1 MKRNIIITGGA
12 GFIGSHV
19 VRLFVNKYPE
29 YNIINLDKLTYAGNL
44 ANLKDIENKPN
55 YKFVKMDICDFE
67 AFYQLM
73 QDEKIDGIIHLAAE
87 SHVDRSIKD
96 PFTFARTNVMG
107 TLSLLQAAKL
117 YWESQ
122 PTPYVVEHEMADGS
136 KLKAQSRF
144 YHISTDEVYGALEM
158 NHPEGIPAP
167 HQTTA
172 SAHRSG
178 LNAQGS
184 LAYGDEFFYET
195 TKYNPHSPYSAAKA
209 SSDHFVRAYHDTYG
223 MPTIVTNCSNNYGP
237 YQFPEKLIPLFINN
251 IRHRKP
257 LPVYGKGENVR
268 DWLYVEDHAR
278 AIDIIFHN
286 GKIAETYNIGGFN
299 EWKNI
304 DIIKTIIKTVDI
316 ALGRVELTEE
326 QQKMNSSWLMAH
338 GSLPDE
344 MFPDMSLITYVTD
357 RLGHDAR
364 YAIDSTKLQK
374 ELGWEPSLQFEEGI
388 EKTVRWYLDNQEWM
402 DNITSGE
409 YEKYYEEMYAKR

>member
-1 MKRNIIITGGA
+1 MEYQRNILITGGA

-19 VRLFVNKYPE
+19 VRLFVQKYPH
-29 YNIINLDKLTYAGNL
+29 YHIINLDKLTYAGNL
-44 ANLKDIENKPN
+44 ANLKDVEQAQN
-55 YKFVKMDICDFE
+55 YTFVKGDICDFDLVF
-67 AFYQLM
+67 ALM
-73 QDEKIDGIIHLAAE
+73 QQHKIDGVIHLAAE

-117 YWESQ
+117 YWESL
-122 PTPYVVEHEMADGS
+122 PERYEG
-136 KLKAQSRF
+136 KLF
-144 YHISTDEVYGALEM
+144 YHISTDEVYGALAM
-158 NHPEGIPAP
+158 NKELFREDTP
-167 HQTTA
+167 
-172 SAHRSG
+172 
-178 LNAQGS
+178 
-184 LAYGDEFFYET
+184 
-195 TKYNPHSPYSAAKA
+195 YNPHSPYSASKA

-223 MPTIVTNCSNNYGP
+223 VPTIVTNCSNNYGP

-278 AIDIIFHN
+278 AIDTIFHK
-286 GKIAETYNIGGFN
+286 GKVADTYNIGGFN

-304 DIIKTIIKTVDI
+304 DIIKVIIKTVDRL
-316 ALGRVELTEE
+316 LGNPED
-326 QQKMNSSWLMAH
+326 A
-338 GSLPDE
+338 SLD
-344 MFPDMSLITYVTD
+344 LITYVTD
-357 RLGHDAR
+357 RAGHDLR

-409 YEKYYEEMYAKR
+409 YEKYYDDMYRNR